1 MQENISMEESN
12 KRYAYLLMHIENWK
26 QLKEELSNHDRH
38 ILESRLSD
46 IFRIRYGDN
55 FRSILLNSGELFL
68 ILKNEAIEKT
78 ILKTSGEIKHQLKS
92 GNGSIPQKLEVSIV
106 IATRPKFMD
115 SYEVLLY
122 LRKVLNI
129 CKKEQTK
136 DILCVA

>member
-1 MQENISMEESN
+1 MEEPN
-12 KRYAYLLMHIENWK
+12 KGYTYLLMQIENWK
-26 QLKEELSNHDRH
+26 ELKNELSKPDRQL
-38 ILESRLSD
+38 LESGLTD
-46 IFRIRYGDN
+46 VFRIKYGDN

-68 ILKNEAIEKT
+68 ILRNEAIEKT

-92 GNGSIPQKLEVSIV
+92 GSGSIPQKLDVSIV
-106 IATRPKFMD
+106 IATRPKYVD

>member
-1 MQENISMEESN
+1 MQEKISMEESN

-26 QLKEELSNHDRH
+26 QLKEELTNHERH
-38 ILESRLSD
+38 ILESSLSD
-46 IFRIRYGDN
+46 IFRIKYGDN

-68 ILKNEAIEKT
+68 ILKNESLDKT

-122 LRKVLNI
+122 VRKVLNI

>member
-1 MQENISMEESN
+1 MEESN
-12 KRYAYLLMHIENWK
+12 KHYAYLLMQIENWK
-26 QLKEELSNHDRH
+26 QLKEELSNHDRE
-38 ILESRLSD
+38 ILESSLSD
-46 IFRIRYGDN
+46 IFRLKYGDN
-55 FRSILLNSGELFL
+55 FRSILLHSGELFL

-92 GNGSIPQKLEVSIV
+92 GYGLIPQKLEVSIV